1 MKKSTMVDGNNYVSS
16 FMVDALG
23 GARDR
28 LMVNELFPGVG
39 LHQIYTRVL
48 V

>member
-1 MKKSTMVDGNNYVSS
+1 MVDGNNYVSS

-28 LMVNELFPGVG
+28 LMVNELVPRVV
-39 LHQIYTRVL
+39 LHWIYKRAIVSNMTR
-48 V
+48 

>member
-1 MKKSTMVDGNNYVSS
+1 MVDGNNYVSS

-23 GARDR
+23 GARAR
-28 LMVNELFPGVG
+28 LMVNELVPDVG
-39 LHQIYTRVL
+39 IHQIYTRVL